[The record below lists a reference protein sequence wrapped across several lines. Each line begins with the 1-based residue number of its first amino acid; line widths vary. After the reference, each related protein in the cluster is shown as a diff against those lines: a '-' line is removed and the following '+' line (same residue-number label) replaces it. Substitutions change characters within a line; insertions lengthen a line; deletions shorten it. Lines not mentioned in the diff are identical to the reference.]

1 MIDSNKV
8 CYLCGDRATDTH
20 HIFNGAMRN
29 KSEQYGAVIKVCREC
44 HDLIHKDYT
53 LRESLK
59 SEFQHRIMVDKNMN
73 ISQWIDTF
81 HKNYLDYWR
90 TDE

>member
-1 MIDSNKV
+1 MNI
-8 CYLCGDRATDTH
+8 CYLCGDTATDRH

-29 KSEQYGAVIKVCREC
+29 KSEEYNAVINVCREC
-44 HDLIHKDYT
+44 HDLIHKDYS

-59 SEFQHRIMVDKNMN
+59 AEFQHRIMCDNNMS
-73 ISQWIDTF
+73 ISQWMETF

-90 TDE
+90 SDE